1 MARDLFVRLGNSG
14 DSENLI
20 IIGINDLEMERL
32 EKIYRERI
40 YMRRNRMKFEWLSV
54 VLAVWLTGFAVCP
67 VIAEEPADNV
77 AQEAVEEVEIETTE
91 EVVIEMAEEVEIGA
105 ISDNVPSA
113 VLSAV
118 QQRMQKE
125 ISVDFRETEIDDV
138 LRVLARQAN
147 VDIVKSPQVTG
158 NVTATLTNIPLEEA
172 LDQILAAHGYGYI
185 PSENM
190 IRVVPKSEIL
200 DIREKVI
207 SKVYRVTYADV
218 KEVEKSLQ
226 KFISQAGSISS
237 NAGTSNIIVTDTE
250 SKIKAIEAF
259 LEEIDRRTPQIL
271 VEVQIYDLTNTDALD
286 LGITWSVDTYG
297 SPTWDADF
305 SGGSNLADTAGT
317 LAIGILE
324 HGISIAPTIRA
335 ELDDDEAKLLACP
348 RLLVLDNETATFKS
362 VTEVPYQE
370 LSQGG
375 SSGGSFGT
383 TEFKEIGVELTVTP
397 HVTAD
402 NLIRLHVIPIFSVEG
417 TSADISYEAGSGGG
431 TIATSSIPTVNKRE
445 ANTITLVEDGQTVV
459 IGGLKQLNVNKNDSG
474 IPLLSDLPII
484 GGLFKHESEQ
494 IVNSELVIFI
504 TPHIIDVPIL
514 SPREREALQA
524 SEFPPP
530 KEPKMTIGKHKNKS

>member
-1 MARDLFVRLGNSG
+1 
-14 DSENLI
+14 
-20 IIGINDLEMERL
+20 
-32 EKIYRERI
+32 
-40 YMRRNRMKFEWLSV
+40 MRKNKRQFEWLCV
-54 VLAVWLTGFAVCP
+54 VLAAGFVFALCP
-67 VIAEEPADNV
+67 AIAEEPAGNV
-77 AQEAVEEVEIETTE
+77 EQEAVEEVEIETTE
-91 EVVIEMAEEVEIGA
+91 EVEVETTEEVEVETTEEVEIET
-105 ISDNVPSA
+105 ISDSAPSV

-138 LRVLARQAN
+138 LRALAKQAN
-147 VDIVKSPQVTG
+147 VDIVKSPQVIG

-190 IRVVPKSEIL
+190 IRVVPKSEIF
-200 DIREKVI
+200 DIREKII
-207 SKVYRVTYADV
+207 SKVYRVTYANV
-218 KEVEKSLQ
+218 KEVEKSLA
-226 KFISQAGSISS
+226 KFISQQGSISS
-237 NAGTSNIIVTDTE
+237 NSGTSNIIVTDTE
-250 SKIKAIEAF
+250 SKIEAIETF

-271 VEVQIYDLTNTDALD
+271 IEVQIYDLTNTDALD
-286 LGITWSVDTYG
+286 LGIAWKFDTDG
-297 SPTWDADF
+297 IPDWNGTF
-305 SGGSNLADTAGT
+305 SGGSELADTVGS
-317 LAIGILE
+317 LAIGIVK
-324 HGISIAPTIRA
+324 HGIEITPTIRA

-362 VTEVPYQE
+362 VTEVPYQK
-370 LSQGG
+370 LSQGGG

-417 TSADISYEAGSGGG
+417 TSADITYVSGSGGG
-431 TIATSSIPTVNKRE
+431 EIATSSIPTVNKRE

-459 IGGLKQLNVNKNDSG
+459 IAGLRQLNVNKNDSG

-484 GGLFKHESEQ
+484 GGLFKHKSEQ

-514 SPREREALQA
+514 SPREQRALQA
-524 SEFPPP
+524 SDFPAP
-530 KEPKMTIGKHKNKS
+530 KEPKMTIEKHKNKG

>member
-1 MARDLFVRLGNSG
+1 
-14 DSENLI
+14 
-20 IIGINDLEMERL
+20 
-32 EKIYRERI
+32 
-40 YMRRNRMKFEWLSV
+40 MRRNKRQFEWLCV
-54 VLAVWLTGFAVCP
+54 VLAAGFVFALCP
-67 VIAEEPADNV
+67 AIAEEQAGNV
-77 AQEAVEEVEIETTE
+77 EQKA
-91 EVVIEMAEEVEIGA
+91 AEEA
-105 ISDNVPSA
+105 IAADVQPI

-138 LRVLARQAN
+138 LRVLAKQAN
-147 VDIVKSPQVTG
+147 VDIVKSPEVIGQ
-158 NVTATLTNIPLEEA
+158 VTATLTNIPLAEA

-190 IRVVPKSEIL
+190 IRVVPQSDIL
-200 DIREKVI
+200 DVREKMI
-207 SKVYRVTYADV
+207 SKVYRITYADV
-218 KEVEKSLQ
+218 KEVEKSLE
-226 KFISQAGSISS
+226 KFISQAGSISA
-237 NAGTSNIIVTDTE
+237 NVGTSNIIVTDTE
-250 SKIKAIEAF
+250 SKIEAIEKF

-271 VEVQIYDLTNTDALD
+271 VEVRIYDLTNTDALD

-348 RLLVLDNETATFKS
+348 RLLVLDNQTATFKS

-375 SSGGSFGT
+375 SGGGSFGT
-383 TEFKEIGVELTVTP
+383 TEFKEIGVELEVTP

-402 NLIRLHVIPIFSVEG
+402 NLVRLHIIPIFSVEG
-417 TSADISYEAGSGGG
+417 TSADVTLESGGSGN
-431 TIATSSIPTVNKRE
+431 TTTSSIPTVNKRE

-474 IPLLSDLPII
+474 VPFLSDIPII

-514 SPREREALQA
+514 SPREQKALQA
-524 SEFPPP
+524 TEIAGP
-530 KEPKMTIGKHKNKS
+530 KEPKMTIGKHKNKG